1 MHTLLEQSTEAW
13 EGTDFTENFNHL
25 LTDVLGYTKS
35 GDYYYS
41 PIDNNFGIRFNASNS
56 TLYITFDKNATVFQ
70 LDAMSFYKDFHYHIS
85 SSEKT
90 VYMRLQKD
98 FNGKFYDFI
107 ISHDDSGNTVVF
119 HSNLTAATSGSNISY
134 SVKMLDKTNTD
145 YLYDEPKSV
154 NNKVTANLPNAIARV
169 PSLNNNCLMSEL
181 YSVIKVQSYPS
192 ATNTYI
198 NFNGQIY
205 RIVGCAAMYSAPS
218 DIPYFAFP
226 VSDT

>member
-13 EGTDFTENFNHL
+13 EGIDFTENFNHL

-70 LDAMSFYKDFHYHIS
+70 LDTMYLNKNFYYHAS
-85 SSEKT
+85 SGEKT
-90 VYMRLQKD
+90 LYMRWRRQD
-98 FNGKFYDFI
+98 NTNGFYDFI

-119 HSNLTAATSGSNISY
+119 HGNLIAATSGSNISY

-145 YLYDEPKSV
+145 YLYDEPKNV

-226 VSDT
+226 VSD